1 MDERKK
7 RGDRGEDAVAGYL
20 RERGYCLLDRQFRCR
35 YGEIDLIARAE
46 DGTVCFV
53 EVKARADSRFAQ
65 AREAVNAA
73 KQRRLRTAALVYL
86 AGRDGDCPCRFD
98 VAEVY
103 PGPGG
108 WADPVINYIMD
119 AF

>member
-7 RGDRGEDAVAGYL
+7 RGDRGEAAVACYL
-20 RERGYCLLDRQFRCR
+20 RERGYCLLDRQYRCR
-35 YGEIDLIARAE
+35 QGEIDLIVRAPE
-46 DGTVCFV
+46 GTLCFV
-53 EVKARADSRFAQ
+53 EVKSRSDSRFAQ
-65 AREAVNAA
+65 AREFVTAA
-73 KQRRLRTAALVYL
+73 KQGRLRAAAADYL
-86 AGRDGDCPCRFD
+86 AREELDCPCRFD